1 MSTSPN
7 FEIAALVDDL
17 RPVRAMKVRTGLA
30 LAGMVAVAVILS
42 TILLLGLRPD
52 VAAGR
57 FQPLFLFANGLF
69 LIVAL
74 GTALAAIRM
83 GLPRVGQSSQGWKS
97 VVTALGLLP
106 VAALIM
112 LVSRTERMPAVLV
125 TSHELKCVA
134 MGLALGLVNAAVL
147 VWWLRRG
154 APTSPERAGMLVGLS
169 SGAVGIFAF
178 AFHCPF
184 DSFYHVGLWHM
195 APLVLAAMLGRLVV
209 PPLVRW

>member
-1 MSTSPN
+1 MSTNPN

-30 LAGMVAVAVILS
+30 LAGIAAVGVILS

-52 VAAGR
+52 VAAGH

-74 GTALAAIRM
+74 GTALAAIGI

-112 LVSRTERMPAVLV
+112 LVSRTERMPLALV
-125 TSHELKCVA
+125 TSHDVKCVT
-134 MGLALGLVNAAVL
+134 MGLALGLVNAGVL

-154 APTSPERAGMLVGLS
+154 APTSPERAGLLVGVS

-195 APLVLAAMLGRLVV
+195 MPLLLGAVIGRLVV

>member
-112 LVSRTERMPAVLV
+112 LVSRTELMPAVLV

>member
-1 MSTSPN
+1 MPTNPN

-17 RPVRAMKVRTGLA
+17 RPARAMKVRTGLA
-30 LAGMVAVAVILS
+30 LTGMVAVAVILS

-112 LVSRTERMPAVLV
+112 LVSRTELMPAVLV

-154 APTSPERAGMLVGLS
+154 APTSPERAGLLVGLS

-195 APLVLAAMLGRLVV
+195 VPLVLGAMLGRLVV

>member
-1 MSTSPN
+1 MSSNPN

-17 RPVRAMKVRTGLA
+17 RPVRAMRVRNGIA
-30 LAGMVAVAVILS
+30 LAGVAAMAVILS

-69 LIVAL
+69 LIVAM

-83 GLPRVGQSSQGWKS
+83 GMPRVGQSSQGWKS
-97 VVTALGLLP
+97 VVAAAALLP

-112 LVSRTERMPAVLV
+112 LVSRTELMPSALV
-125 TSHELKCVA
+125 TGHELKCVA
-134 MGLALGLVNAAVL
+134 MGLALGLLNAAVL
-147 VWWLRRG
+147 VGWLRRG
-154 APTSPERAGMLVGLS
+154 APTSPERAGLLVGLS

-195 APLVLAAMLGRLVV
+195 MPLVLGAILGRLIV

>member
-1 MSTSPN
+1 MSTNPN

-30 LAGMVAVAVILS
+30 LAGIAAVGVILS

-112 LVSRTERMPAVLV
+112 LVSRTERMPLALV
-125 TSHELKCVA
+125 TSHDVKCVT
-134 MGLALGLVNAAVL
+134 MGLALGLVNAGVL

-154 APTSPERAGMLVGLS
+154 APTSPERAGLLVGVS

-195 APLVLAAMLGRLVV
+195 MPLLLGAVIGRLVV